1 MYGIICRQIGQK
13 FIRGRKLVFKGI
25 AKEFSLLNEDQYNTI
40 GDFWDEMALIYGLE
54 NLQGLG
60 YKWENGK
67 ISYAIG
73 LKNGEIADCDLCMD
87 LPNDGWTVVNGI
99 TDNLKEIYNEIY
111 KQGALTYEIETFD
124 SDGTCQIKY
133 FR

>member
-1 MYGIICRQIGQK
+1 M
-13 FIRGRKLVFKGI
+13 VFKGI
-25 AKEFSLLNEDQYNTI
+25 TKEFSLLNEDQYNTI

-87 LPNDGWTVVNGI
+87 LPNDGWTVANGK